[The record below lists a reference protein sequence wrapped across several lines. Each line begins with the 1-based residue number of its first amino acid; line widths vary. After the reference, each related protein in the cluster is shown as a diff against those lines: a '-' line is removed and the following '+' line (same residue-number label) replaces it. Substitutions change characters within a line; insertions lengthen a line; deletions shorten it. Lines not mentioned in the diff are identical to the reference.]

1 MALLGKKDGK
11 ARAGLFI
18 FGGMM
23 QYVVLSKQGGKT
35 YRLEECIDAP
45 YDTGSAGGEIFSN
58 QEVIEDNLKTLK
70 KHVGRKWAD
79 EVYAGIQS
87 KDVLL
92 RTVELPQMD
101 LADIKESFRFEFDKF
116 FPIPVEEAIYDVA
129 LIDRPVGPGGDDV
142 LADAITQCL
151 ASAVRVSTVENL
163 MLAAHKHNLKL
174 SGVEPSPVAML
185 RCMMGPHHPSGFNIY
200 ALAGLVSSVI
210 IASYRDN
217 GIVYRNTTQSFATDD
232 PSGRNI
238 ANFTRDLQATVK
250 FATTQMRGFVADKV
264 YIGGYGLTHPQPLK
278 ASVEDMV
285 NSPVETVNPWELWTI
300 GNQPKQTYG
309 WEVALGLALRPS
321 EVK

>member
-1 MALLGKKDGK
+1 MALLGGK
-11 ARAGLFI
+11 EGKTRAGLFI

-23 QYVVLSKQGGKT
+23 QYVVLSRQSGKT

-45 YDTGSAGGEIFSN
+45 YDTGAMGGEIFSN
-58 QEVIEDNLKTLK
+58 QEVIEDNLKVLK
-70 KHVGRKWAD
+70 KQVGRKWAD
-79 EVYAGIQS
+79 RVYAAIQS

-101 LADIKESFRFEFDKF
+101 LADVKESFRFEFDKF
-116 FPIPVEEAIYDVA
+116 FPIPVDEAIYDVA
-129 LIDRPVGPGGDDV
+129 LVDRPGGEDDV
-142 LADAITQCL
+142 VASALTQCI
-151 ASAVRVSTVENL
+151 ASAVRVATVENL
-163 MLAAHKHNLKL
+163 MMAAFKHGLKL
-174 SGVEPSPVAML
+174 SGIEPSPVAML
-185 RCMMGPHHPSGFNIY
+185 RCLMGPGFPSGFNVY

-217 GIVYRNTTQSFATDD
+217 GIVYRNTTQAFAADD
-232 PSGRNI
+232 PSGRNV
-238 ANFTRDLQATVK
+238 ANFTRDLQATIK

-264 YIGGYGLTHPQPLK
+264 YIGGYGLTHSQSLK

-309 WEVALGLALRPS
+309 WEAALGLALRPS
-321 EVK
+321 EVR